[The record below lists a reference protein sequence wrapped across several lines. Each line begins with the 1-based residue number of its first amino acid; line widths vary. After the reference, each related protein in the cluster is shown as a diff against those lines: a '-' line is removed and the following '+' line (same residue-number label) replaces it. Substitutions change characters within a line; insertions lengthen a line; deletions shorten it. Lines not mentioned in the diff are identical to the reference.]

1 MILQVWLT
9 EAVSKSAA
17 TTDRRILGLNPNV
30 RDYAELLTI
39 IFTVEAI
46 NEYPDLLPNITLGYI
61 INDRCGD
68 VMHAVYNI
76 LKTPSKNIVYSP
88 NYACG
93 NHGEVIGFI
102 NNDVELL
109 HLLRI
114 YDYPQITYGSNLHSN
129 LLKTLSITGQDD
141 HLRLEAIVF
150 CLKTFGWNWVG
161 IITPHDGSGDMEFQ
175 ELSREMAK
183 NGICIAYVV
192 TMTKD
197 WKTNEQKLNVI
208 QKSTASVIIMC
219 GKASAYDTIMVG
231 LDHLLQNI
239 TFILHDTWTGI
250 NFGPS
255 FTKLINCSLF
265 FMLHTHD
272 FPTLEKRL
280 HNINRH
286 NRPGDPILEDI
297 YYYYHACTDIDKKKL
312 KVFQAIHDPMP
323 EKSWQVIQVWPM
335 MPPFFGILPY
345 LVGLSLASCLEGDY
359 LDVDSYLDLLARLRT
374 TFRQWVYG
382 LKKNS
387 YDTLEDL
394 MVQDQFMHVC
404 PPDLKQFV
412 LERKPNS
419 AREAAELA
427 DSYVHTRVSDGRCAS
442 PSNWK
447 EERPSPACQ
456 SPSASQTSQKPF
468 REASGA
474 KRAPAEPR
482 TCYNCGKHLRPNCLE
497 RKATAAAGQ
506 MSTSVLFVRQSVRKD
521 DENLQPVV
529 VGNRLVSGFRDTGAE
544 VPQSR
549 CSESCPP
556 GYRKAP
562 INGVQA
568 CCYDCVQCSEGEVSN
583 VTDSEIC
590 LKCPDEEWPD
600 ERKETCQPKIIEYL
614 SFDVDLLTPLFSVIS
629 LLGSVISAAVLK
641 LFISFW
647 DTPVVKANNRTVSII
662 LLTSILLSFLC
673 VFLFLGRP
681 VDITCMLRQVSFGIF
696 FTISVSCVLA
706 KTIIVCIA
714 FKTTKPGSYWNK
726 WVGTKLANYVVL
738 ICSSVQVLICVI
750 WLSVSHPYQEY
761 DMSSYHEKIIIQ
773 CNEGSVIGFYI
784 MLGYLGFLA
793 AVSFVLAFMVRTLP
807 DSFNEAKYITFS
819 MLVFCSVWIAMI
831 PAYLSTRGK
840 YMVAVEIFTILTSC
854 AGLLGCIF
862 FPKLYFFV
870 IKPELNTRLYV
881 AGK

>member
-1 MILQVWLT
+1 MSSHSLDSAGPTQR
-9 EAVSKSAA
+9 KSS
-17 TTDRRILGLNPNV
+17 NPNV
-30 RDYAELLTI
+30 RDYVEILTI

-46 NEYPDLLPNITLGYI
+46 NEHPDLLPNITLGYI
-61 INDRCGD
+61 INDSCGD
-68 VMHAVYNI
+68 VTHAVYNI
-76 LKTPSKNIVYSP
+76 LKTPSKNIVDSP

-93 NHGEVIGFI
+93 NQGEVIGFI
-102 NNDVELL
+102 NNDVELV

-114 YDYPQITYGSNLHSN
+114 YGYPQITYDSNLHSN

-161 IITPHDGSGDMEFQ
+161 IITPHDGSADMEFQ

-197 WKTNEQKLNVI
+197 RKTNQQKLNVI

-219 GKASAYDTIMVG
+219 GKASAYDKIM
-231 LDHLLQNI
+231 LI
-239 TFILHDTWTGI
+239 T
-250 NFGPS
+250 
-255 FTKLINCSLF
+255 
-265 FMLHTHD
+265 
-272 FPTLEKRL
+272 PTMPALEKRL
-280 HNINRH
+280 HYINLH
-286 NRPGDPILEDI
+286 NRPRDPILEDI
-297 YYYYHACTDIDKKKL
+297 YYYYHACTDIYKKKI
-312 KVFQAIHDPMP
+312 KVWKYF
-323 EKSWQVIQVWPM
+323 KSIYKHYTRRYYLFNLRIDVTNNIDEYSSRHFGFFNKSSYGENSFM
-335 MPPFFGILPY
+335 MNPGNL
-345 LVGLSLASCLEGDY
+345 
-359 LDVDSYLDLLARLRT
+359 T
-374 TFRQWVYG
+374 
-382 LKKNS
+382 
-387 YDTLEDL
+387 
-394 MVQDQFMHVC
+394 
-404 PPDLKQFV
+404 
-412 LERKPNS
+412 
-419 AREAAELA
+419 
-427 DSYVHTRVSDGRCAS
+427 
-442 PSNWK
+442 WK
-447 EERPSPACQ
+447 M
-456 SPSASQTSQKPF
+456 
-468 REASGA
+468 
-474 KRAPAEPR
+474 
-482 TCYNCGKHLRPNCLE
+482 GK
-497 RKATAAAGQ
+497 
-506 MSTSVLFVRQSVRKD
+506 
-521 DENLQPVV
+521 
-529 VGNRLVSGFRDTGAE
+529 

-562 INGVQA
+562 INKVQA

-583 VTDSEIC
+583 VTDSDIC
-590 LKCPDEEWPD
+590 QRCPDEEWPD
-600 ERKETCQPKIIEYL
+600 ERKETCRPKIIEYL
-614 SFDVDLLTPLFSVIS
+614 TFDGDVLTLLFAVIS
-629 LLGSVISAAVLK
+629 VLGSVISAAVIK

-681 VDITCMLRQVSFGIF
+681 VHITCMLRQVSFGIF

-773 CNEGSVIGFYI
+773 CNEGSVIGFYM

-840 YMVAVEIFTILTSC
+840 YMVAVEIFAILTSS

-862 FPKLYFFV
+862 FPKLYIFA
-870 IKPELNTRLYV
+870 IKPEMNTRLYI
-881 AGK
+881 AGKLKKEIVEELEKPFTIQEVKTAVIQQKLGKSSGIDGFPYLDHLNNYITFNLTLLSRLVSDPNTEKLAFELLSRPSSHFT

>member
-1 MILQVWLT
+1 MGSSSTLKRMGDREQPWCMPQIKDNLGRKLLVYAVLGDYHRNVLLWKENLLRTPGAPEDSDHGKFSLQKIQLAW
-9 EAVSKSAA
+9 KSLAEKSE
-17 TTDRRILGLNPNV
+17 LCCPNV
-30 RDYAELLTI
+30 KDYAEILTI

-46 NEYPDLLPNITLGYI
+46 NDHPDLLPNITLGYI
-61 INDRCGD
+61 INDSCGD
-68 VMHAVYNI
+68 VTHAVYNI
-76 LKTPSKNIVYSP
+76 LKMPSRNIVYSP

-93 NHGEVIGFI
+93 KQGEVIGFI
-102 NNDVELL
+102 NNDVELV

-114 YDYPQITYGSNLHSN
+114 YGYPQITYDSNLHSN

-161 IITPHDGSGDMEFQ
+161 IITPHDGSADKEFQ

-197 WKTNEQKLNVI
+197 LKTNQQKLNVI

-219 GKASAYDTIMVG
+219 GKASAYDKIMVG
-231 LDHLLQNI
+231 LDDHLQNI
-239 TFILHDTWTGI
+239 TFILHDTWTVI
-250 NFGPS
+250 NFGRS
-255 FTKLINCSLF
+255 FTKLINCSLYF
-265 FMLHTHD
+265 QLITPDM
-272 FPTLEKRL
+272 PALEKRL

-297 YYYYHACTDIDKKKL
+297 YYYYHACTDIDQIKL
-312 KVFQAIHDPMP
+312 KIFQTMYVPIP
-323 EKSWQVIQVWPM
+323 EKSCANVTHP
-335 MPPFFGILPY
+335 LY
-345 LVGLSLASCLEGDY
+345 LLWNYSHLLNNYQLCYTMST
-359 LDVDSYLDLLARLRT
+359 LARALDAVQRLGVCRKSGCRNKVWKYFESIYEHYARRYNLFNLRIDVT
-374 TFRQWVYG
+374 NNIDEYSTRHFGFFNKSSYG
-382 LKKNS
+382 ENYFIMNPGNL
-387 YDTLEDL
+387 T
-394 MVQDQFMHVC
+394 
-404 PPDLKQFV
+404 
-412 LERKPNS
+412 
-419 AREAAELA
+419 
-427 DSYVHTRVSDGRCAS
+427 
-442 PSNWK
+442 WK
-447 EERPSPACQ
+447 I
-456 SPSASQTSQKPF
+456 
-468 REASGA
+468 
-474 KRAPAEPR
+474 
-482 TCYNCGKHLRPNCLE
+482 GK
-497 RKATAAAGQ
+497 
-506 MSTSVLFVRQSVRKD
+506 
-521 DENLQPVV
+521 
-529 VGNRLVSGFRDTGAE
+529 

-562 INGVQA
+562 INKVQA

-583 VTDSEIC
+583 VTDSDIC
-590 LKCPDEEWPD
+590 QRCPDEEWPD
-600 ERKETCQPKIIEYL
+600 ERKETCRPKITEYL
-614 SFDVDLLTPLFSVIS
+614 TFNGDVLTLLFSVIS
-629 LLGSVISAAVLK
+629 VLGSVISAAVIK

-681 VDITCMLRQVSFGIF
+681 VHITCMLRQVSFGIF

-761 DMSSYHEKIIIQ
+761 DLSSYHEKIIIQ
-773 CNEGSVIGFYI
+773 CNEGSVIGFYT

-840 YMVAVEIFTILTSC
+840 YMVAVEIFAILTSC

-862 FPKLYFFV
+862 FPKLYIFA